1 MNNDIHNRIKMRKDR
16 KTKQAWQKMRLKTKS
31 AQHTTDA
38 ASGKVHKLLPFSMP
52 NNYDNRTEIL
62 RIKEIID
69 KTTNTIFIS
78 YKKDL
83 LCEPITYII
92 PAVWGKIKQGRLT
105 TSQKEIYSTID
116 SMIKNIM
123 EILEL
128 EELNDAQ
135 IFAIEYFIRGLVI
148 SKIAYL
154 IEAFKNRSKEE
165 AKQGEDGVNLCD
177 HLRVS

>member
-1 MNNDIHNRIKMRKDR
+1 MNNAIINRTKMRKDR
-16 KTKQAWQKMRLKTKS
+16 KTKQTWQKMRVKTKS
-31 AQHTTDA
+31 TQHTTDA
-38 ASGKVHKLLPFSMP
+38 ESGKVHKLLPFSLP
-52 NNYDNRTEIL
+52 NNYDSRTEIL

-69 KTTNTIFIS
+69 KTTNTIFTS

-83 LCEPITYII
+83 LFEPITYII

-105 TSQKEIYSTID
+105 ESQKEIYSTIG

-135 IFAIEYFIRGLVI
+135 LFAIEYFIRGLVI

-154 IEAFKNRSKEE
+154 IEAFKNHSREE
-165 AKQGEDGVNLCD
+165 MKLPTASSGV
-177 HLRVS
+177 SSGIAP